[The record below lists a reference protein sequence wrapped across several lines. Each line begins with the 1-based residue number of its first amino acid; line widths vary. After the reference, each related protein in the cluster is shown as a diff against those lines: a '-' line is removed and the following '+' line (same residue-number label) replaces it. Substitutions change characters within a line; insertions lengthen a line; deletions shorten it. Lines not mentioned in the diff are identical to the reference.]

1 MLKKEI
7 ENYISS
13 SLTDLRYRHTLG
25 VAQTAVKL
33 AGLYGVDSNKAEIA
47 ALLHDIARDF
57 DDSLLLENCRKYNIE
72 PDETERAVPALLHGR
87 VGAEIAAERFNI
99 TDGEILDPVRYHT
112 TGRKNMTIPDEILFL
127 ADMIEPGRDFP
138 GIAELRE
145 LAFKD
150 LDLAVLAGL
159 DSTINYVIERG
170 LTIHPA
176 SIEARNVL
184 VRKIKESGA
193 TLKEQR
199 D

>member
-33 AGLYGVDSNKAEIA
+33 AGLYGVNSAKAEIA

-57 DDSLLLENCRKYNIE
+57 DDSLLLENCHKYSIE
-72 PDETERAVPALLHGR
+72 PDETEKAVPALLHGR

-150 LDLAVLAGL
+150 LDLAVLSGL

-176 SIEARNVL
+176 SIEARNAL
-184 VRKIKESGA
+184 VRKIKESGVI
-193 TLKEQR
+193 LKEQR